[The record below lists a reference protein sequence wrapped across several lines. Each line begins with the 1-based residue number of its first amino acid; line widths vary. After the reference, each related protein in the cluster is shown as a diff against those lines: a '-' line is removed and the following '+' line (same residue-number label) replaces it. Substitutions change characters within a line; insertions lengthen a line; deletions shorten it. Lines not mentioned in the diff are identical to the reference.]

1 MKQNNVTNRIHVAT
15 KSPSSEAVD
24 IDSPSPEGVERALQC
39 TTDNP
44 STPTA
49 AATADQP
56 RQEHT
61 RQASAIDGSKVATST
76 SATDRCCHDS
86 TNDVV
91 DLQNESSPHTKRKIP
106 DAAASSTSTDHL
118 SQAKTSFPSYFGY
131 MCLDDGVSDAVDEE
145 ERRQRFAAKRRRH
158 EGKITLPSYYEDLLA
173 EVTEELDE
181 ANAEAANIGERRRQ
195 DGDERRQSLGLPSFM
210 TTSRN
215 DERHPLAF
223 AAKLIAEMDMANDD
237 VDDDDDGDKSIM

>member
-44 STPTA
+44 STPVA
-49 AATADQP
+49 AAIADQP

-61 RQASAIDGSKVATST
+61 RQAPAIDGSKVATST

-131 MCLDDGVSDAVDEE
+131 MHLYDGVGDAVDEE

-158 EGKITLPSYYEDLLA
+158 EGKITIPSYYEELLA
-173 EVTEELDE
+173 EMTEELD
-181 ANAEAANIGERRRQ
+181 ANAPAANIGERRRQ
-195 DGDERRQSLGLPSFM
+195 DGDERRRSLGLPSFM

-223 AAKLIAEMDMANDD
+223 AAELIAEMDMANDD